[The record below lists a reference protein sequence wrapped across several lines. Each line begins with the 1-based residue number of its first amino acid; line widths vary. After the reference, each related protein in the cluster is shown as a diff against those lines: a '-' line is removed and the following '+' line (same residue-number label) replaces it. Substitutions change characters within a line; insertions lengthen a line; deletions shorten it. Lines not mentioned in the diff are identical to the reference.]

1 MQPFKFIRAI
11 FSSFKVFVFKILPS
25 SPLRI
30 LYNCIAMELFI
41 RLSFGLIEHNE
52 VQGFQV
58 LSSFVGQIVNNNE
71 YFDRYS

>member
-1 MQPFKFIRAI
+1 
-11 FSSFKVFVFKILPS
+11 
-25 SPLRI
+25 
-30 LYNCIAMELFI
+30 MEIFI

-71 YFDRYS
+71 YFSYFPMIGVVDISLYGVTSVAPVLREKIFTHIYFLNL

>member
-1 MQPFKFIRAI
+1 M
-11 FSSFKVFVFKILPS
+11 
-25 SPLRI
+25 LRI
-30 LYNCIAMELFI
+30 LYNFIAMKLFI

>member
-1 MQPFKFIRAI
+1 
-11 FSSFKVFVFKILPS
+11 
-25 SPLRI
+25 
-30 LYNCIAMELFI
+30 MELFI

-58 LSSFVGQIVNNNE
+58 LSPFVGQIVNNNE

>member
-1 MQPFKFIRAI
+1 
-11 FSSFKVFVFKILPS
+11 
-25 SPLRI
+25 
-30 LYNCIAMELFI
+30 MELFI
-41 RLSFGLIEHNE
+41 RLSFGLIERNE

>member
-1 MQPFKFIRAI
+1 
-11 FSSFKVFVFKILPS
+11 
-25 SPLRI
+25 
-30 LYNCIAMELFI
+30 MEIFI

-71 YFDRYS
+71 YFSYFPMIGVVDISLYGVTSVAPVLREKIFTHIYFLSL